1 MSYDGRLMRQ
11 ALARFDED
19 KQRRAE
25 NFRARERAVYTKCPR
40 IEEIDRELSHTMAKI
55 IASGLRRGTDPR
67 PAIEAL
73 REENL
78 NLQQEKRLL
87 LTRLGLPG
95 DYLEEKPKCSRCN
108 DTGFLGSEVC
118 SCLRGYY
125 AKEQNKEL
133 SGLLDLGSQ
142 CFENFNFD
150 YYSSVPDEDLGVSPR
165 TNMERVY
172 DICQDYAHE
181 FSPKSGNLLLTG
193 GTGLGKTFRGAEV
206 RPRRRRERRH
216 RREPRARLRP
226 ADFRR
231 PRHRTDDELC
241 PQRDVSD
248 RQHAPHHGEEDRH
261 LHEPEPRRARAALR
275 RAGAV
280 KIAGRVSNAALFRRR
295 HPPAEEKM
303 NTKCKKGS
311 AEYSAEPFFLLFTAC
326 GSRRRRRARGR
337 DSRRSRHRRS
347 PPRR

>member
-125 AKEQNKEL
+125 AREQNKEL

-181 FSPKSGNLLLTG
+181 FSPKSGNLLLTDEG
-193 GTGLGKTFRGAEV
+193 DDIYLGSVFPDHMLAWRN
-206 RPRRRRERRH
+206 
-216 RREPRARLRP
+216 
-226 ADFRR
+226 DF
-231 PRHRTDDELC
+231 
-241 PQRDVSD
+241 SW
-248 RQHAPHHGEEDRH
+248 
-261 LHEPEPRRARAALR
+261 
-275 RAGAV
+275 
-280 KIAGRVSNAALFRRR
+280 
-295 HPPAEEKM
+295 
-303 NTKCKKGS
+303 KGVN
-311 AEYSAEPFFLLFTAC
+311 LGVLFTARIGGIC
-326 GSRRRRRARGR
+326 YSAYQELAGSR
-337 DSRRSRHRRS
+337 
-347 PPRR
+347 

>member
-133 SGLLDLGSQ
+133 SGLFG
-142 CFENFNFD
+142 
-150 YYSSVPDEDLGVSPR
+150 PR
-165 TNMERVY
+165 LAVLRKFQLRLLFVRAGRGPRRVA
-172 DICQDYAHE
+172 AHE
-181 FSPKSGNLLLTG
+181 HGARVRHLPGLRARVFAQERQPAADRRH
-193 GTGLGKTFRGAEV
+193 GTGENVPLRVHRARRERERPQRGLRHGGAHLRPLRGAEV

-280 KIAGRVSNAALFRRR
+280 KIAGRVSNAALFSAKTSADRR
-295 HPPAEEKM
+295 ENEYKM
-303 NTKCKKGS
+303 
-311 AEYSAEPFFLLFTAC
+311 
-326 GSRRRRRARGR
+326 
-337 DSRRSRHRRS
+337 
-347 PPRR
+347 

>member
-193 GTGLGKTFRGAEV
+193 GTGLGLSIVKHGAQVHHAQIAMQSALGEGTTITLTFQM
-206 RPRRRRERRH
+206 
-216 RREPRARLRP
+216 
-226 ADFRR
+226 
-231 PRHRTDDELC
+231 DDEPGILS
-241 PQRDVSD
+241 DVLKIIAEYRANILTIHQSIPINGIASLTLSIQVLQTTGD
-248 RQHAPHHGEEDRH
+248 ISRMIEQLEGQTSVHH
-261 LHEPEPRRARAALR
+261 
-275 RAGAV
+275 V
-280 KIAGRVSNAALFRRR
+280 KILAK
-295 HPPAEEKM
+295 E
-303 NTKCKKGS
+303 
-311 AEYSAEPFFLLFTAC
+311 
-326 GSRRRRRARGR
+326 
-337 DSRRSRHRRS
+337 
-347 PPRR
+347 